1 MINPYDFLGV
11 TDKSSLKDLRKA
23 YYNLSLVMHPDKGG
37 DSTTMIIL
45 HNAYKYI
52 KEQFENINE
61 QPDSGKSYE
70 ELQTE
75 FENYINKQES
85 INLPSILNVISETLG
100 ITQDDYSELYERVE
114 IACKL
119 KNIIVNKDA
128 MQQELN
134 MILMNQLILKKYN
147 LDTDN
152 DDFEN
157 KLEEITK
164 ISKEQ
169 LFEDIYNE
177 LFKFMTDYTHGYY
190 SGSIVHGYGNEMVNE
205 EKSINAD
212 IDEELNKYI
221 KSNLNTFVKGEINN
235 FENRQLIIH
244 KDQNSHKACDN
255 FGADIILP
263 KQLNDY
269 SVHDNKNLELTD
281 YKLAYSSETPDLVEV
296 CKDKIELSSNILIE
310 RIRLDEEISN
320 TIKEYDINVKNTK

>member
-37 DSTTMIIL
+37 DSSTMIIL
-45 HNAYKYI
+45 QNAYKYI

-100 ITQDDYSELYERVE
+100 ITQNDYSELYEKVE
-114 IACKL
+114 KACKL
-119 KNIIVNKDA
+119 KNIFVNKDA

-152 DDFEN
+152 DEFEN

-177 LFKFMTDYTHGYY
+177 LYNFMTNYSHGYY
-190 SGSIVHGYGNEMVNE
+190 SGSITHGYGNEM
-205 EKSINAD
+205 INTD

-221 KSNLNTFVKGEINN
+221 ESNLDTFVKREINN
-235 FENRQLIIH
+235 FENRELIIH
-244 KDQNSHKACDN
+244 KDQNSYKSCDN
-255 FGADIILP
+255 FGADILLP
-263 KQLNDY
+263 TQLNDY

-281 YKLAYSSETPDLVEV
+281 YKIAFSSETPDLVEI
-296 CKDKIELSSNILIE
+296 CKNTIDLSSNILDE
-310 RIRLDEEISN
+310 RTKLDEEISS
-320 TIKEYDINVKNTK
+320 TIKLYDANNVFYKR